1 MSLGD
6 EVELKPQAP
15 KNGRRPN
22 ILMLFSDEHNA
33 RMSGFMGDRIVQ
45 TPNLD
50 RLASQGVVFDNAYCN
65 SPLCSPSR
73 QSFMAGLYCHHADI
87 WNNTASM
94 PEDTVTWAHMLSLAG
109 YETSLVGKMHFNGYQ
124 RMYGFDRRPVLEA
137 NDAGESFYSYGART
151 SHLWTDP
158 LPYSSSRVRSDPT
171 QSLLRAGPDTPQRLP
186 IFQKDLEILDVTLKM
201 LREKATEPDSQPWA
215 ICSSFVLPHP
225 PLRGR
230 ADIVERYRGK
240 GDLPVNYKGEGRDVC
255 DRYIQYWYGNMYEA
269 SEEAIRHGREV
280 YFSLITEFDEY
291 AGRIL
296 DCLRTC
302 MKTLTQE
309 PA

>member
-6 EVELKPQAP
+6 EVELKPQVARP
-15 KNGRRPN
+15 SRRPN
-22 ILMLFSDEHNA
+22 ILILFSDEHNA
-33 RMSGFMGDRIVQ
+33 RMSGFMGDKIVQ

-73 QSFMAGLYCHHADI
+73 QSFMAGLHCHHAEI

-124 RMYGFDRRPVLEA
+124 KMYGFDRRPVLEG
-137 NDAGESFYSYGART
+137 NDAGDNFYSYGVRT

-171 QSLLRAGPDTPQRLP
+171 QSLLRAGPDTPRRLP
-186 IFQKDLEILDVTLKM
+186 IFQKDLEALDVTLKM
-201 LREKATEPDSQPWA
+201 LREKATEPAGQPWA

-240 GDLPVNYKGEGRDVC
+240 GDLPVNYKGEGRDAC
-255 DRYIQYWYGNMYEA
+255 DRYIQYWYGNMYERQRRR
-269 SEEAIRHGREV
+269 SGM
-280 YFSLITEFDEY
+280 
-291 AGRIL
+291 AGR
-296 DCLRTC
+296 CTSR
-302 MKTLTQE
+302 
-309 PA
+309 